1 MIQEQPPRFF
11 NIANNITLTRLL
23 LTIVFLVL
31 VAVPTST
38 TYWIAFVLFL
48 MAGVGDILD
57 GYLARRHGVTSDV
70 GRVGDPLVD
79 KVLICGGFIMLLGR
93 GASPDRVQFPAL
105 ANWMVLVIVL
115 REILVTTLRG
125 LSEARGVAFMATAWG
140 KVKMFLQSVALGVL
154 VCGFALGVIERP
166 WAHTVQ
172 LVVLYLAVAATVIS
186 GLHYIGRAYRVF
198 RPSEPTEPASP

>member
-1 MIQEQPPRFF
+1 VTQTETPRFF
-11 NIANNITLTRLL
+11 NIANNITLGRLV

-31 VAVPTST
+31 VAVPTSAA
-38 TYWIAFVLFL
+38 YWTAFALFL
-48 MAGVGDILD
+48 VASLGDILD
-57 GYLARRHGVTSDV
+57 GYLARRHGVTSDI

-79 KVLICGGFIMLLGR
+79 KVLICGGFIMLIDPGR
-93 GASPDRVQFPAL
+93 FPAL

-115 REILVTTLRG
+115 REVLVTTLRG

-154 VCGFALGVIERP
+154 VCGYALGVIERP
-166 WAHTVQ
+166 WAHAVQ
-172 LVVLYLAVAATVIS
+172 LVVLYLAVTATVIS

-198 RPSEPTEPASP
+198 RPSKPTESASP

>member
-1 MIQEQPPRFF
+1 VSQKQSPRFF
-11 NIANNITLTRLL
+11 NIANNITLARLL

-31 VAVPTST
+31 VGVPTST

-48 MAGVGDILD
+48 LAGIGDVLD

-79 KVLICGGFIMLLGR
+79 KVLICGGFIMLLDQGR
-93 GASPDRVQFPAL
+93 FPAL

-125 LSEARGVAFMATAWG
+125 LSEARGVAFTATAWG

-166 WAHTVQ
+166 WAYTVQ

-186 GLHYIGRAYRVF
+186 GLHYLGRAFRIF
-198 RPSEPTEPASP
+198 RPGESTESASP